1 MSVICK
7 THPDNPTMTGRR
19 KETYNDLPAEKR
31 EVVAAGLQEAFGE
44 DFERQGVSEDRV
56 AFFLSQN
63 FQAHN
68 ALLTAWDG
76 DALVGT
82 AGYVLMGTDVFLC
95 NVWTNPERRRSGVAR
110 EMVAA
115 AEIAAR
121 EYHHV
126 RSVKLWCEKS
136 LIEFYT
142 KMGYAWKE
150 QSRVSRDKF
159 VEIMKKKF

>member
-1 MSVICK
+1 
-7 THPDNPTMTGRR
+7 MTERR
-19 KETYNDLPAEKR
+19 VENYNDLPAEKR
-31 EVVAAGLQEAFGE
+31 DAAAAALWDAFGE
-44 DFERQGVSEDRV
+44 DFERQGVSEDR
-56 AFFLSQN
+56 AAYFLSQN
-63 FQAHN
+63 FRAHN
-68 ALLTAWDG
+68 ALLTAWDD

-82 AGYVLMGTDVFLC
+82 AGYVLMGSDVFLC
-95 NVWTNPERRRSGVAR
+95 NVWTNPERRRTGVAR